1 MKVETPN
8 IHSPVE
14 APSRNGIDNAN
25 DAMELKMI
33 LFPLLLCIHVV
44 MVNAL
49 KMSLALSVLSTM
61 VPVVNGIIPSAVCTK
76 KRLKYLGNTQ
86 K

>member
-44 MVNAL
+44 NAL
-49 KMSLALSVLSTM
+49 KMSLALSVLSMM